1 MKSKRD
7 IKSLLPAL
15 VFGERSANY
24 DNSVESLHDSLNSSI
39 PGLFEYTS
47 LISPKLFQHRSAK
60 LTING
65 MSLIASASS
74 PTRIKVSES
83 KTIKLII
90 PFVGE
95 GNLTINGQVLHWQA
109 SSKAILLS
117 KYGFSMEGSAM
128 SMLTISLDA
137 RRLEMTARNMLGLES
152 DALVELD
159 LKTPR
164 VLNIQIGRM
173 SLDTIF
179 RQLANLLDE
188 FSLQPELIELSGI
201 DEVFYRNIAM
211 MCQPT
216 LFLDASTSSPNR
228 KYARRLLDRTCQYI
242 SAHLIEVITLKDLD
256 RVACMSRRKL
266 HYEFL
271 KRYNCTPMQWI
282 RSERLL
288 LAHSQLIKGVAN
300 DTVTNIALACG
311 FSKTDSF
318 SGYYLKYFGELPSAT
333 LRRAK
338 TR

>member
-1 MKSKRD
+1 
-7 IKSLLPAL
+7 
-15 VFGERSANY
+15 
-24 DNSVESLHDSLNSSI
+24 
-39 PGLFEYTS
+39 
-47 LISPKLFQHRSAK
+47 
-60 LTING
+60 
-65 MSLIASASS
+65 
-74 PTRIKVSES
+74 
-83 KTIKLII
+83 
-90 PFVGE
+90 
-95 GNLTINGQVLHWQA
+95 
-109 SSKAILLS
+109 
-117 KYGFSMEGSAM
+117 
-128 SMLTISLDA
+128 
-137 RRLEMTARNMLGLES
+137 
-152 DALVELD
+152 
-159 LKTPR
+159 
-164 VLNIQIGRM
+164 M

-228 KYARRLLDRTCQYI
+228 KYARRLLDRTCQYV

-256 RVACMSRRKL
+256 LVACMSRRKL

-300 DTVTNIALACG
+300 DTVTNIAIACG